1 MHINVNAFQQHAS
14 TNNPARATSRAARP
28 PQPQQRKPRPR
39 TYHTDRPA
47 VRGDTAQTDL
57 GSEVSSCP
65 CTSRSIAAVA
75 SFGTAG
81 LRDAQSV
88 DERVDSPT

>member
-39 TYHTDRPA
+39 TYRTGQQSVATQHRLTSA
-47 VRGDTAQTDL
+47 
-57 GSEVSSCP
+57 EVSACP